1 MSARA
6 MHCLGC
12 GVDFAAF
19 GGPVRMVA
27 AFNAHSCVSPAVAA
41 ELNDVRRLH
50 PSHPT
55 WTPGGAA

>member
-12 GVDFAAF
+12 GVDT
-19 GGPVRMVA
+19 
-27 AFNAHSCVSPAVAA
+27 SLSSPAVAA